1 MEWVNNL
8 VDYGIIGFLILL
20 CFFVVMFAV
29 ERMLFYKSIK
39 SDSYESRK
47 ELELDLQKNLSSIGT
62 VASNSPYIGLLG
74 TVMGIMLTFYNV
86 GTSTKVDTGKIMVN
100 LSLSLKATAAGLVVA
115 IISVVIY
122 NALSVATKKKLTRW
136 DISHEG

>member
-47 ELELDLQKNLSSIGT
+47 ELELDLQKNLSFIGT

-122 NALSVATKKKLTRW
+122 NALSVATKKKLTMW

>member
-47 ELELDLQKNLSSIGT
+47 ELELDLQKNLSFIGT

>member
-122 NALSVATKKKLTRW
+122 NALSVATKKKLTMW